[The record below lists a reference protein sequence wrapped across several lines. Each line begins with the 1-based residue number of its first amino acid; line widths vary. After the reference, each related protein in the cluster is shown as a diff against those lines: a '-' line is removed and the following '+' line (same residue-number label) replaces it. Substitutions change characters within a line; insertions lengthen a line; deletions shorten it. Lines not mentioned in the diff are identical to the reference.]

1 MRNVYN
7 KKLEDMWEFCN
18 DAFDSPEDLTTFL
31 EISMEDLIMAF
42 PEKLVEL
49 HSKIFVPFP
58 EKLVEL
64 HSKIFVPLDEDGD
77 DPKEKTRKN
86 DAIWDDSGAEEDL
99 WD

>member
-1 MRNVYN
+1 MKNTYN

-31 EISMEDLIMAF
+31 EISMEDLIVA
-42 PEKLVEL
+42 
-49 HSKIFVPFP
+49 FP

-86 DAIWDDSGAEEDL
+86 NAVWDDSGTEEDI

>member
-49 HSKIFVPFP
+49 HSKIFVP
-58 EKLVEL
+58 
-64 HSKIFVPLDEDGD
+64 LDEDGD

>member
-1 MRNVYN
+1 
-7 KKLEDMWEFCN
+7 MWEFCN

-31 EISMEDLIMAF
+31 EISMEDLIMA
-42 PEKLVEL
+42 
-49 HSKIFVPFP
+49 FP

>member
-1 MRNVYN
+1 MKNTYN

-49 HSKIFVPFP
+49 HSKIFVPL
-58 EKLVEL
+58 E
-64 HSKIFVPLDEDGD
+64 DED

-86 DAIWDDSGAEEDL
+86 DAVWDDTGTEEDL

>member
-1 MRNVYN
+1 MKNTYN

-18 DAFDSPEDLTTFL
+18 DAFDTPEDLTTFL

-42 PEKLVEL
+42 PEKLVG
-49 HSKIFVPFP
+49 
-58 EKLVEL
+58 L
-64 HSKIFVPLDEDGD
+64 HSKIFVPLEDED

-86 DAIWDDSGAEEDL
+86 DAVWDDGGTEEDL

>member
-49 HSKIFVPFP
+49 HSKIFVP
-58 EKLVEL
+58 
-64 HSKIFVPLDEDGD
+64 LDEDED
-77 DPKEKTRKN
+77 DVKEKTRKN
-86 DAIWDDSGAEEDL
+86 ETVWYSTGTEEDL

>member
-1 MRNVYN
+1 MKSTHN

-18 DAFDSPEDLTTFL
+18 DAFDTPEDLTTFL

-49 HSKIFVPFP
+49 HP
-58 EKLVEL
+58 
-64 HSKIFVPLDEDGD
+64 KIFVPLDEDGNDIKEKRQELSLWD
-77 DPKEKTRKN
+77 DPGT
-86 DAIWDDSGAEEDL
+86 EEDL

>member
-49 HSKIFVPFP
+49 HSKIFVP
-58 EKLVEL
+58 
-64 HSKIFVPLDEDGD
+64 LDEDGD

-86 DAIWDDSGAEEDL
+86 DPVWDDGGTEEDL

>member
-1 MRNVYN
+1 MKNVYN

-49 HSKIFVPFP
+49 HSKIFVP
-58 EKLVEL
+58 
-64 HSKIFVPLDEDGD
+64 LDEDGD
-77 DPKEKTRKN
+77 DPKEKTRKS
-86 DAIWDDSGAEEDL
+86 DPVWDDSGTEEDI